1 MSGLTLLLMNGAELP
16 IVDQRTAQRGALPRT
31 FRQLVAATAAPFCD
45 AACSAAST
53 LGRRSAHGMAY
64 YAIDNFTLDVAEMPT
79 RNVVLTEYQAKLL
92 ERLVSSGR
100 YQNASE
106 VLREGLRLVEDQE
119 AQAKARLKA
128 LRDAAR
134 VGISDAEAGR
144 YRTFDS
150 RAELKRHLGTLRD
163 RVLSRKGRS
172 ESDG

>member
-1 MSGLTLLLMNGAELP
+1 MPSRIGIADET
-16 IVDQRTAQRGALPRT
+16 
-31 FRQLVAATAAPFCD
+31 
-45 AACSAAST
+45 
-53 LGRRSAHGMAY
+53 
-64 YAIDNFTLDVAEMPT
+64 EMPT
-79 RNVVLTEYQAKLL
+79 RNVVLTEHQAELI

-134 VGISDAEAGR
+134 VGVADFEAGR

-150 RAELKRHLGTLRD
+150 PAELNRHLGTLRD
-163 RVLSRKGRS
+163 GVLTRKRRG
-172 ESDG
+172 G